1 MATALTSELTR
12 FTDKCNN
19 VLAGG
24 IVKTFEP
31 NSLTPKTTYQ
41 DPECTIPNFPEV
53 TLDETGRAKI
63 YILGDYRIQVY
74 SRDGVLIE
82 DNLLVEQTLV
92 QRDFSG
98 LAQDL
103 QNQQQ
108 ENLDQFKGEVENQIN
123 IVGTGNRAYKTY
135 VAMDADKANI
145 VAKSKVTVT
154 NDTTESNNGDW
165 QWDGAVFTKSTYDPL
180 TQAKGYADTNAI
192 FKPLLNPTEK
202 NLNNAPYGVLYYN
215 VSGDI
220 TLANNFPVAA
230 TPNHVLTYSVTGS
243 SVKYQR
249 AILPFSNPVRIFDR
263 SYTGSWSA
271 WTETATQAQV
281 TANASAITANAS
293 AITSLDSKVFSQIG
307 KNLLDKS
314 KIVDGEYVSPSTSK
328 IQASANYKRSGFIP
342 VIEGNQYYLSGNQSS
357 ALNIGWFAVA
367 DKTTTAISV
376 TSTRSTTAPVGAK
389 FAVVNIT
396 GDGTTTYN
404 GTAQFEAGSTATAYE
419 PYIVKIKKSD
429 LQDGDKLL
437 NQTDILDNYSFNK
450 IDPAKINFT
459 RRYSKAT
466 KAFVTDANLIAHT
479 DFIPVTEGEWYTFSG
494 TGTYGETASGMQG
507 GYFTSNTTSTA
518 IDNIA
523 FVTPVSG
530 GGGCFK
536 VPTDQGITH
545 IVLNVK
551 KIDGNVLDGVV
562 QLELGEMATTYQAYS
577 VKQIIKPQLIQND
590 GSGSG
595 SALFDNATWYK
606 YVNADG
612 GKIFQDKLP
621 KFRKAMLLKNEDVV
635 VVNTGTSLTAR
646 TSEHCTLRTDAAFR
660 PPMMHT
666 NAFCSHIWDALKWEG
681 QQYRR
686 YDASYF
692 TETGTFATSSNLAEW
707 DDGPYRDGLTR
718 YSSDAAASVQF
729 AIPVGA
735 WAFNFIYRTDSVGC
749 DAKITVAEGTGTV
762 QVFDE
767 ASQTWVEAN
776 NYVFS
781 QLEATP
787 VARTIAVPATI
798 SETMSNQS
806 LTSKGN
812 TTYQKRLKM
821 RCRGNDNTFD
831 SLAATKV
838 VTIARTSGGARFMY
852 WGVEWSQRQY
862 MITYIN
868 AARGSHNTGTST
880 TGLQR
885 YQDNEIWSFKPT
897 LILSELGIHN
907 DGAAAAGVYPVGQWK
922 QLAKHYV
929 TNTGYE
935 LSMFSRA
942 AYFNNTSVEYAFFTA
957 SISWNFNGINEDGSL
972 KYGLQTAS
980 TIGPARMMS
989 ALDKY
994 QEATEYL
1001 NSVDIPCIDV
1011 VKRWVNA
1018 GIAIFGD
1025 LKTATLGSGKSGLTF
1040 TNEGSHWNDTGSAI
1054 VAKTV
1059 LPII

>member
-1 MATALTSELTR
+1 MSTINKAAVLNP
-12 FTDKCNN
+12 FTDLADDVFKYTPRATSTEYGVVALGSGVSLDDLGRIRFDTKEFLDRVTVIENQMQTVDTAIGAISSDASKQYATLALANADIANINLNQN
-19 VLAGG
+19 VFISETVNGG
-24 IVKTFEP
+24 YWYKAIAEAT
-31 NSLTPKTTYQ
+31 SLT
-41 DPECTIPNFPEV
+41 
-53 TLDETGRAKI
+53 
-63 YILGDYRIQVY
+63 
-74 SRDGVLIE
+74 
-82 DNLLVEQTLV
+82 
-92 QRDFSG
+92 
-98 LAQDL
+98 
-103 QNQQQ
+103 
-108 ENLDQFKGEVENQIN
+108 
-123 IVGTGNRAYKTY
+123 
-135 VAMDADKANI
+135 
-145 VAKSKVTVT
+145 KSP
-154 NDTTESNNGDW
+154 
-165 QWDGAVFTKSTYDPL
+165 YDPL
-180 TQAKGYADTNAI
+180 TQAKNYSDANAV
-192 FKPLLNPTEK
+192 FKPLFNPAEK
-202 NLNNAPYGVLYYN
+202 NLNSVGYGVHYYN

-220 TLANNFPVAA
+220 TLANNFPLAA
-230 TPNHVLTYSVTGS
+230 TPNYVLTYSVAGS

-281 TANASAITANAS
+281 SANTSVINTNAS

-307 KNLLDKS
+307 RNLLDKS

-376 TSTRSTTAPVGAK
+376 TSTRPTTAPVGAK

-404 GTAQFEAGSTATAYE
+404 GTVQFEAGSAATAYE
-419 PYIVKIKKSD
+419 SYSAKIRKTD
-429 LQDGDKLL
+429 MQDGDKMLL
-437 NQTDILDNYSFNK
+437 QTDILEQYSFNK
-450 IDPAKINFT
+450 INPSLINFT
-459 RRYSKAT
+459 HRYSTVNKG
-466 KAFVTDANLIAHT
+466 FVTDANLIART
-479 DFIPVTEGEWYTFSG
+479 AFIPVLEGEWYTFSG
-494 TGTYGETASGMQG
+494 TGTYGTTASNMQG
-507 GYFTSNTTSTA
+507 GYFISNTAATA
-518 IDNIA
+518 VDNIT
-523 FVTPVSG
+523 FVAPVTGS
-530 GGGCFK
+530 GGCFK
-536 VPTDQGITH
+536 VPAGLGITH
-545 IVLNVK
+545 VVLSVK
-551 KIDGNVLDGVV
+551 KTAGNVLDGVV
-562 QLELGEMATTYQAYS
+562 QLEVGEMATTYQAYS
-577 VKQIIKPQLIQND
+577 VKQIIKPQLIQSN
-590 GSGSG
+590 GSGGGAVS
-595 SALFDNATWYK
+595 FDNATWYK

-612 GKIFQDKLP
+612 GKIFQDKMS

-666 NAFCSHIWDALKWEG
+666 NALCSHIWDALKWEG

-749 DAKITVAEGTGTV
+749 DAKITVAEGTGKV

-776 NYVFS
+776 NYTFS

-787 VARTIAVPATI
+787 VARSVVIPSTV
-798 SETMSNQS
+798 SNSTQ
-806 LTSKGN
+806 TVTCASKGN
-812 TTYQKRLKM
+812 TAYQKRLKM
-821 RCRGNDNTFD
+821 RCRGDNSSFD
-831 SLAATKV
+831 SLATAKTM
-838 VTIARTSGGARFMY
+838 TIARVGGGARFTY
-852 WGVEWSQRQY
+852 WGVEWSPRQY

-868 AARGSHNTGTST
+868 AARGSHNTSA
-880 TGLQR
+880 TGARGLPR
-885 YQDNEIWSFKPT
+885 FQDNEIWSFKPT

-907 DGAAAAGVYPVGQWK
+907 DGAAAAGVYPAGHWRG
-922 QLAKHYV
+922 LTYNYV
-929 TNTGYE
+929 NNTDFE

-942 AYFNNTSVEYAFFTA
+942 AHFNNTTVEYAFFTA
-957 SISWNFNGINEDGSL
+957 SIAWNFSGINDDGSL
-972 KYGLQTAS
+972 KYSLQTS
-980 TIGPARMMS
+980 SEKGPARMMS

-1001 NSVDIPCIDV
+1001 NSVGIPCVDAA
-1011 VKRWVNA
+1011 KRWVDA
-1018 GIAIFGD
+1018 GNAIFGD
-1025 LKTATLGSGKSGLTF
+1025 LKTATLGSGKGGATF
-1040 TNEGSHWNDTGSAI
+1040 TNEGSHWNDTGGKI
-1054 VAKTV
+1054 MAKAV
-1059 LPII
+1059 IPLI